1 MKEIE
6 FQIASRATILL
17 GREGVSRSDG
27 ALVELIKNSYD
38 ADANFC
44 FIYFDKENDRIL
56 IIDDG
61 SGMTREIIASAWMT
75 IGTDNKKEEFV
86 SSKNRVKAGEKGIGR
101 FALDRLGRVC
111 RMYTKHQAEKLI
123 HWEMDWGRFEK
134 PRQTLSDVKAQY
146 EYMEDDFSAIC
157 SKHVEDFIG
166 KVNKILAGRNL
177 TLNTGTLLE
186 ISCLR
191 DNWDTAAVAAAC
203 SGLEA
208 LLPPQEQGAFDIL
221 VKQGESAGIRRIESS
236 IQDDFDYRLAAC
248 FDGKDFKIN
257 MYRNE
262 LNVDGIP
269 KAFFRRKAFSGYPYR
284 LEDFEKGSITFHKDV
299 SALLSSE
306 DPDVV
311 ERVRQIGHFLFDVR
325 FLKHSDMERGHCKD
339 FHKKISVGRK
349 EWMSRYAGIKIYR
362 DNFAVRP
369 YGDPASN
376 SFDWLRLDARKSAN
390 PVAVSDK
397 SLQWH
402 VSNAQVQGTL
412 FISRIHNPNIADKS
426 SREGLIENA
435 EFSMLCTVLKALIAL
450 FEKDRAYIEH
460 EIRVYNDEVDKAE
473 NVKRQAIEMARRE
486 LSSRTHANQD
496 DSSRDEESAQKNK
509 TYAHAIKIF
518 HKEIEELASEIKLL
532 RALATNGLITSS
544 LVHDLKTIKS
554 LLVVRVESLQE
565 AIKKHDKVLVNQN
578 LDDLRV
584 NDRFLKSWIEVV
596 TEQSFAD
603 KRKRMRLDVQSVVS
617 DAVELMRPILK
628 RKHVNVNV
636 QKHGR
641 FEMKIFR
648 IDFESIVY
656 NLLINSIEAF
666 VGCKNNSAVKREITI
681 QMSVSVKG
689 LTITYS
695 DTGPG
700 LSPVF
705 KDNPYSILDYGVT
718 SKTDKNGNKI
728 GTGLGM
734 YIVATNVN
742 DYKGKIELPHSEN
755 GFLMNII
762 IPGEP
767 K

>member
-1 MKEIE
+1 MKEIAY
-6 FQIASRATILL
+6 QIASRATILL
-17 GREGVSRSDG
+17 GREGVSRSEG

-44 FIYFDKENDRIL
+44 FICFDKANDRIL

-61 SGMTREIIASAWMT
+61 SGMTREIIVSAWMT
-75 IGTDNKKEEFV
+75 IGTDNKKDEFV

-101 FALDRLGRVC
+101 FALDRLGQVC
-111 RMYTKHQAEKLI
+111 RMYTKHQTEKLI

-134 PRQTLSDVKAQY
+134 PGQTLSDVKAQY

-157 SKHVEDFIG
+157 SKYVEDFVG

-177 TLNTGTLLE
+177 TLTTGTLLE

-191 DNWDTAAVAAAC
+191 DIWDIAAVAAAC

-236 IQDDFDYRLAAC
+236 IQDDFDYRLVAC
-248 FDGKDFKIN
+248 FDGKGFTIN

-284 LEDFEKGSITFHKDV
+284 LEDLEKSNVEFHKDV
-299 SALLSSE
+299 SELLSSE
-306 DPDVV
+306 NPDVV
-311 ERVRQIGHFLFDVR
+311 ESVRQIGRFLFDVR
-325 FLKHSDMERGHCKD
+325 FLKLSDMERGHCKD
-339 FHKKISVGRK
+339 FHKKINVGRK

-412 FISRIHNPNIADKS
+412 FISRIHNPGIADKS

-435 EFSMLCTVLKALIAL
+435 EFSMLCTVLIALIAL

-460 EIRVYNDEVDKAE
+460 EIRVYNDEVDKTE
-473 NVKRQAIEMARRE
+473 NVKRRAIEMARRE

-496 DSSRDEESAQKNK
+496 DASRDEESAQNNK

-544 LVHDLKTIKS
+544 LIHDLKTIKS

-565 AIKKHDKVLVNQN
+565 AIKKHDKVLISQN

-603 KRKRMRLDVQSVVS
+603 KRKRVRLDVQSVVS

-641 FEMKIFR
+641 FEMKLFR

-666 VGCKNNSAVKREITI
+666 VGCKNSSSVKREITI
-681 QMSVSVKG
+681 RMSVSAKG

-705 KDNPYSILDYGVT
+705 RDNPYSILDYGVT
-718 SKTDKNGNKI
+718 SKIDKNGNKI

-734 YIVATNVN
+734 YIVSTNVN

-755 GFLMNII
+755 GFIINIT